1 VFGIGEVGECVDGLT
16 CACVGPCADPQVADA
31 PSTCVAGGTDS
42 TSSSAAPT
50 SQSDGPITAQYV
62 LNGHYHTGMLNAAK
76 LHLRKM
82 FAHTL
87 GVPVS
92 KVSMTASSNSI
103 KWVVTDTKDWNPIL
117 RSPQFSAKFMSFL
130 RANQSVAQ
138 MLGMMGVQRVH
149 CNLMRTKQDCW
160 GYAYDP
166 EAEFGEHLEEM
177 EDLLVCTWN
186 PIHKV
191 CTVSN
196 LGEAPEG
203 SITAV
208 YPTPGNVATTGAT
221 TGFTST
227 GSTTGFTGTGST
239 TGTTTTGTTTG
250 MGSNSGSSPMVI
262 PYGMEMEDFC
272 PTLTPAQCKPPCVL
286 RRGRCREM
294 DRRLKMTP
302 EEHSSTSHKVFSGKD
317 VAIVVVGF
325 ILGASVA
332 MGATLWKSRGV
343 SMDNDVFIPLDER
356 V

>member
-1 VFGIGEVGECVDGLT
+1 
-16 CACVGPCADPQVADA
+16 
-31 PSTCVAGGTDS
+31 
-42 TSSSAAPT
+42 
-50 SQSDGPITAQYV
+50 
-62 LNGHYHTGMLNAAK
+62 MLNAAK

-103 KWVVTDTKDWNPIL
+103 KWVVTDTKDWNPTL

-149 CNLMRTKQDCW
+149 CNLMRAKQDCW

-239 TGTTTTGTTTG
+239 TGTTGTGTTTG